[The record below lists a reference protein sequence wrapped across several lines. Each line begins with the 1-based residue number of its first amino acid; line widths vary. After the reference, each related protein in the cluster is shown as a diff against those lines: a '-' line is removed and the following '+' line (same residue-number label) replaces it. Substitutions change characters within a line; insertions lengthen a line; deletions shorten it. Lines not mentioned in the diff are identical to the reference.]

1 MRLGKGLAS
10 ADKKV
15 ATHLL
20 SPEAAAIAT
29 SSPPLGLLYFEA
41 GAFGAGF
48 ARSPP
53 KDGDQRTTTRVPT
66 LTRS

>member
-53 KDGDQRTTTRVPT
+53 
-66 LTRS
+66 